1 MHDASS
7 RLKELYE
14 RYLADQCSAEERK
27 ELMAAIAENK
37 ADTAFHSLIDASFDD
52 PLFFHP
58 LPEEKAEELFLSIR
72 KKNRAKVI
80 QLPAGKWWAAAI
92 VLTTVMAGAW
102 YLLQQPPTVKNPVA
116 VQVKDTVPPADH
128 SGAIL
133 ILADGKKLNLDEQE
147 KGLIATEH
155 GASVEMT
162 GHGVVYNQNAASASV
177 AYNTMTTPKGKQFR
191 LKLPDGTEVV
201 LNAASS
207 IRYPV
212 AFQGNEREVFL
223 EGEAWFN
230 VKTDPAKPFR
240 VKIPDQ
246 AAVEVLGTA
255 FNIRCYKEEPV
266 VKATLLSGKIRFV
279 KNENRQLL
287 SPGQQLQQFSDGAV
301 KMMPAVDTGQVMAWK
316 NGEFSF
322 QHLPLEEAIREI
334 ARWYDLEPVFTG
346 KMPAFEFYGSMGRN
360 LSAQQVVKLL
370 NNMGLPVSINGNRL
384 IIFF

>member
-1 MHDASS
+1 MYDASS

-14 RYLADQCSAEERK
+14 RYLTDQCSAEERK

-52 PLFFHP
+52 PLLFHP

-92 VLTTVMAGAW
+92 VLLTVMAGAW
-102 YLLQQPPTVKNPVA
+102 YWLQQPASIKNPVV
-116 VQVKDTVPPADH
+116 VQLTDTAQPADH

-133 ILADGKKLNLDEQE
+133 TLADGKKLNLDEQE
-147 KGLIATEH
+147 KGLIATED

-162 GHGVVYNQNAASASV
+162 GHGVVYNQNAASATV

-201 LNAASS
+201 LNTASS

-240 VKIPDQ
+240 VKMPEH

-255 FNIRCYKEEPV
+255 FNIRCYGDEPV
-266 VKATLLSGKIRFV
+266 VKATLLSGKIRFE

-287 SPGQQLQQFSDGAV
+287 SPGQQLQQSRDGAV
-301 KMMPAVDTGQVMAWK
+301 KMMPAVDTSQVMAWK

-346 KMPAFEFYGSMGRN
+346 KLPDFEFYGSMGRS

-384 IIFF
+384 IIYF